1 MMNVEIAP
9 QEENIQVDLEFLDHS
24 FSIEVPKN
32 IDLEELFE
40 TIEKYIL
47 ENPNLSIDLKALSKN
62 LLDTEYY
69 NLIMKQNNNL
79 ISNFNEIKI
88 GIPLKLE
95 LESDAVKKRY
105 YTKKHIKSAFK
116 HLDSISINEFTS
128 MFNFKNMP
136 SLKQILANLSMKYP
150 FSVND
155 DIIKVDNTFTKEEL
169 KFFTNELLDNVDY

>member
-1 MMNVEIAP
+1 MMNVEMTP
-9 QEENIQVDLEFLDHS
+9 KEESIQVDLEFLDHT
-24 FSIEVPKN
+24 FSIEIPKN

-40 TIEKYIL
+40 IIEKFIL
-47 ENPNLSIDLKALSKN
+47 ENPNMSIDLKALSKN

-79 ISNFNEIKI
+79 ITQFDEIQI

-95 LESDAVKKRY
+95 LESDAIKKRY
-105 YTKKHIKSAFK
+105 YTKKHIKSAFR

-128 MFNFKNMP
+128 MFNIKNMP
-136 SLKQILANLSMKYP
+136 TLRQILTNLSTKYP

-155 DIIKVDNTFTKEEL
+155 DIIKVDNTFTKEQL